1 MAKIKTIKEYQ
12 AILDGAT
19 TIEIPVASDNDSQ
32 VIMEMNF
39 NHYINVLSD
48 ILVKYSTSNDSQN
61 FNAGQ
66 MWVITMSAYIKSVLI
81 FVIYIH
87 QLNKEGGIKL

>member
-48 ILVKYSTSNDSQN
+48 ILVRYSTSNDSQN
-61 FNAGQ
+61 FKAGQ